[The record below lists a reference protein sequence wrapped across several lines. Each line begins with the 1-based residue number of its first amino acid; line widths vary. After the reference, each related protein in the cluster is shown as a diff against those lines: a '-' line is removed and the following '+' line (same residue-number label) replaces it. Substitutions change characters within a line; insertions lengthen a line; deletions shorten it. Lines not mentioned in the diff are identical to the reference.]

1 MTTQNRIT
9 VEELI
14 QSIPSGGCTII
25 DVREPDEVA
34 FEAIPGA
41 KNIPMSRIERSN
53 LSGLSPHDRLYIICQ
68 SGGRSCRASEILRNC
83 GFTNIID
90 VVGGVNAFK
99 KAGGKLVRGKQPLP
113 LMRQVQIAAGG
124 LVLVGTILALTV
136 HLAFIY
142 LSGAVG
148 LGLLLAGLTG
158 ACPMATLLSKM
169 PWNRNATTSCTSD
182 TPSSSRGGG
191 CCG

>member
-1 MTTQNRIT
+1 MNTTTKIT

-14 QSIPSGGCTII
+14 QSIPAGGCTII

-41 KNIPMSRIERSN
+41 KNIPMSQLEKGKP
-53 LSGLSPHDRLYIICQ
+53 SGISPNDRLFVICQ
-68 SGGRSCRASEILRNC
+68 SGGRSCRASDILRAC
-83 GFTNIID
+83 GFTNVID
-90 VVGGVNAFK
+90 VAGGVNAFK

-113 LMRQVQIAAGG
+113 IMRQVQIAAGG
-124 LVLVGTILALTV
+124 LVLVGVILALT
-136 HLAFIY
+136 LQPAFIY
-142 LSGAVG
+142 LSGFVG
-148 LGLLLAGLTG
+148 LGLLFAGLTG

-169 PWNRNATTSCTSD
+169 PWNRSTTATCTPKSP
-182 TPSSSRGGG
+182 TPSGGG